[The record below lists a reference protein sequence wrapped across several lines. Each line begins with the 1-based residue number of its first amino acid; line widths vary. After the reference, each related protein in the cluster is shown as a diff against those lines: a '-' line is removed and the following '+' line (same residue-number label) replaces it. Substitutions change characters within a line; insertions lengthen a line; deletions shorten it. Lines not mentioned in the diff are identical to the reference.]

1 MKLIVLSKENKK
13 LLLSEKTGFALL
25 EKLDISE
32 AIRIGIRVSLEILWK
47 VQEQKEKLTQ
57 EIFYVGKPFEPQV
70 AAENPP

>member
-13 LLLSEKTGFALL
+13 MLLSEKTGFALL

-32 AIRIGIRVSLEILWK
+32 ASRISIRVCLEIPWK
-47 VQEQKEKLTQ
+47 VQEQKEKLTK
-57 EIFYVGKPFEPQV
+57 EIFYAGKPFEQQV